1 MATKTEIRK
10 ELAGERDQLSEAVA
24 ELRGELGQAAERGRR
39 VGLAVAAA
47 GGLATAAKIVFRLLR
62 RS

>member
-10 ELAGERDQLSEAVA
+10 DLAGERAQLSEAVA
-24 ELRGELGQAAERGRR
+24 AFRGELGQAAERGRR

-47 GGLATAAKIVFRLLR
+47 GGLATAAKIVLQLR
-62 RS
+62 RR